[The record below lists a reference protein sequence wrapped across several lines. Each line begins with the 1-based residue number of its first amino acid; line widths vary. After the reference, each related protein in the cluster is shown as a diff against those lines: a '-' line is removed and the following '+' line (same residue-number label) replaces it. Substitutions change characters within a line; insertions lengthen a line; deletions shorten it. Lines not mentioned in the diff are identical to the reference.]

1 MIKKF
6 LQSHPIHKK
15 IVPRFDIIFIIRPTL
30 FFAVWV
36 MVISGMISAEVR
48 INPSSI
54 WITNF
59 SLEIFSIFIGL
70 TFLLSSAFILNHLSD
85 HSSYPINQKIII
97 DKYVSIDKRKVFS
110 RSLLIMGGGILIINN
125 WQIAIL
131 SLCCHFLWGMGYNRL
146 LIRWEQAPIVEWIL
160 NSFVGMLLFIIG
172 WMMVM
177 QNYSSENF
185 MMFNIDIFF
194 SMCPYILSF
203 SAISLMI
210 ILFKIQVD
218 AHSKSYSTFSLCNTT
233 ILIWISLFMISLA
246 FFYSFIY
253 NDPLAATATLVS
265 LPFFI
270 FAILRR
276 LNKDVIRAI
285 RYPIFIYNFFV
296 LSYYPLLGIPLIIIY
311 YFSKYYYWH
320 RFDLHYPTFLVEND

>member
-6 LQSHPIHKK
+6 LQTHSIHKK

-110 RSLLIMGGGILIINN
+110 RSLTISAASGD
-125 WQIAIL
+125 
-131 SLCCHFLWGMGYNRL
+131 
-146 LIRWEQAPIVEWIL
+146 VT
-160 NSFVGMLLFIIG
+160 VTT
-172 WMMVM
+172 
-177 QNYSSENF
+177 SS
-185 MMFNIDIFF
+185 
-194 SMCPYILSF
+194 
-203 SAISLMI
+203 
-210 ILFKIQVD
+210 
-218 AHSKSYSTFSLCNTT
+218 T
-233 ILIWISLFMISLA
+233 I
-246 FFYSFIY
+246 
-253 NDPLAATATLVS
+253 
-265 LPFFI
+265 
-270 FAILRR
+270 
-276 LNKDVIRAI
+276 
-285 RYPIFIYNFFV
+285 
-296 LSYYPLLGIPLIIIY
+296 
-311 YFSKYYYWH
+311 
-320 RFDLHYPTFLVEND
+320 